1 MPYRDSVW
9 RGYEIGT
16 SLHAAQAKRGCGSA
30 ALEMESL
37 TERLT
42 SETGEAGTPWD
53 VLLILFRGPVRI
65 FAAFVIAHSGLILLG
80 YSFKE
85 SIGDPSLM
93 WPSAGLAFALLWV
106 SPRRYWPVFLILQF
120 AVEVSIGAVLQK
132 PFIPAYGALFAL
144 ANCIDAVVGA
154 SIARLLMQNPAQVR
168 TRHTLQFML
177 AIAGGALAGALLGA
191 WVNTSPFFSPLDY
204 LHQLQIWWAGDWLGS
219 LIVAPVVFCWL
230 SPLRARIPEL
240 ALRSRVELLALAVVL
255 ALASLY
261 VFSFSWGRATSIF
274 QLPFV
279 LMVLMVYVAYQMPP
293 RWSAS
298 LVAMTVC
305 ICVHEAARGHGPF
318 VTADSFVRV
327 AQVQA
332 FLATMAAM
340 TFVLTNSTFEKRI
353 ALGRLRESDYRY
365 RSFVELNS
373 EAVWRVEL
381 MHPMP
386 LDLPVE
392 GQLQWLRTEARI
404 VESSR
409 SYQQLDAAA
418 RGDGVLNWRSEVPW
432 CAACEAQLPL
442 LVKNQ
447 YTADGLRFN
456 VDIHGKRHAFVT
468 AFSGVVEAGRLRRI
482 WGVARDITELMDLNS
497 RLVREQDRLKSYAR
511 QIVTAEEKARRAT
524 AVDLH
529 DGIGQSL
536 VGMAM
541 TLEVA
546 SQHATGEVRILV
558 DEVRGKLREVQ
569 ERTRHMISDLSPPGL
584 YDLGLGPA
592 LQWLAV
598 YVRGHDHL
606 HVELDVRVREDA
618 IRIDMRVLVFKLV
631 RELLRNVV
639 KHAGVQAARVAV
651 NGDMERLHVEVSDRG
666 RGFEWQM
673 DMFGAASGGF
683 GLWSIADR
691 VHEAGGT
698 FRVDAAPGRGSRFEM
713 EFPLRQAAVESGRYW
728 LRSSDGAA

>member
-1 MPYRDSVW
+1 
-9 RGYEIGT
+9 
-16 SLHAAQAKRGCGSA
+16 
-30 ALEMESL
+30 MESL
-37 TERLT
+37 IERLR
-42 SETGEAGTPWD
+42 AGSREVNSPWD
-53 VLLILFRGPVRI
+53 VLLIVFRNRPGI
-65 FAAFVIAHSGLILLG
+65 FATFAVAHAGLTLLG

-85 SIGDPSLM
+85 SIGDPAVM
-93 WPSAGLAFALLWV
+93 WPAAGLAFTLLWV
-106 SPRRYWPVFLILQF
+106 SPRSTWPVFLALQF
-120 AVEVSIGAVLQK
+120 AVELAVGAMLQR
-132 PFIPAYGALFAL
+132 PFIPANAALFAL

-154 SIARLLMQNPAQVR
+154 SIARWLMKDLTQVR

-191 WVNTSPFFSPLDY
+191 WVNTSPFYSPLDY

-219 LIVAPVVFCWL
+219 LVVAPVVFCWL
-230 SPLRARIPEL
+230 APIRVRVPEL
-240 ALRSRVELLALAVVL
+240 ALRSRTELVAVAIVL
-255 ALASLY
+255 LLASLY
-261 VFSFSWGRATSIF
+261 VFSIPWGGARSIF
-274 QLPFV
+274 QLPSI
-279 LMVLMVYVAYQMPP
+279 LMVLMVYVAYRMPP
-293 RWSAS
+293 RWAAS

-305 ICVHEAARGHGPF
+305 ICVHEAARRQGPF
-318 VTADSFVRV
+318 VIDNSFVRI

-332 FLATMAAM
+332 FLATMAAL

-381 MHPMP
+381 LKPMP

-392 GQLQWLRTEARI
+392 QQLQWLRAEARI

-409 SYQQLDAAA
+409 SYQQLDSAAH
-418 RGDGVLNWRSEVPW
+418 GDGILTWRPEVPW
-432 CAACEAQLPL
+432 CSACEAQLAL
-442 LVKNQ
+442 LAKNN

-468 AFSGVVEAGRLRRI
+468 AINGVVEEGRLRRI
-482 WGVARDITELMDLNS
+482 WGVARDITELMDLNA

-546 SQHATGEVRILV
+546 SQHATGDVRFLV
-558 DEVRGKLREVQ
+558 DEVRGRLREVQ

-598 YVRGHDHL
+598 YVRGHHQL

-618 IRIDMRVLVFKLV
+618 IRVDIRVLVFKLV

-639 KHAGVQAARVAV
+639 KHAGVQAARVVV
-651 NGDMERLHVEVSDRG
+651 NGDSERLHVEVSDQG

-673 DMFGAASGGF
+673 DMFGATSGGF

-691 VHEAGGT
+691 VHDAGGS
-698 FRVDAAPGRGSRFEM
+698 FRVNTSPGRGSRFEM
-713 EFPLRQAAVESGRYW
+713 EFPLKQVVPDSGRYW